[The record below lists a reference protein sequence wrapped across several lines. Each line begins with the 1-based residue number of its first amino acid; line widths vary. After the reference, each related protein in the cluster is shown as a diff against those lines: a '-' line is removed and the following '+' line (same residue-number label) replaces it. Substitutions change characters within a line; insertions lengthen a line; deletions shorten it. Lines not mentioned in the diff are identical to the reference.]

1 MSDTVLSFVLAV
13 IQGLTEFLPIS
24 SSAHL
29 LLPSLLFG
37 LNDLGLSFD
46 IAVHAGTLIAVI
58 YYFRKEIALML
69 KSFFLSDKNLLPHR
83 NLAISLIVA
92 TIPIVIVG
100 LFVKNLIE
108 QRIFN
113 VEHIA
118 IANIIF
124 AGILL
129 FAYLKRKDIKN
140 LYSVTLYSALFVGV
154 FQSLALFPGASRSG
168 TAITAALLL
177 GFNLKD
183 ASKFSFMLSIPTIF
197 GALVLLI
204 IEMQST
210 LEAFNYMNLIIGFFI
225 SMIIAFLTIKLFLN
239 FVERIGMIPFVIYR
253 IILGVFLIILI

>member
-100 LFVKNLIE
+100 LFVKDLIE

-225 SMIIAFLTIKLFLN
+225 SMIIAFLTIKFFLN

>member
-46 IAVHAGTLIAVI
+46 IAVHVGTLIAVI

-69 KSFFLSDKNLLPHR
+69 KSFFLSDKDLLPHR

-100 LFVKNLIE
+100 LFVKDLIE

-225 SMIIAFLTIKLFLN
+225 SMNIFSK
-239 FVERIGMIPFVIYR
+239 V
-253 IILGVFLIILI
+253 

>member
-29 LLPSLLFG
+29 LLPSLLFS

-92 TIPIVIVG
+92 TIPIALSG
-100 LFVKNLIE
+100 LFVKDFIE

-253 IILGVFLIILI
+253 IILGIFLIILI

>member
-46 IAVHAGTLIAVI
+46 IAVHAGTLMAVI

-92 TIPIVIVG
+92 TIPIVIAG
-100 LFVKNLIE
+100 LFVKDLIE

-225 SMIIAFLTIKLFLN
+225 SMIIAFLTIKLFLS

-253 IILGVFLIILI
+253 IILGVFLIILK

>member
-1 MSDTVLSFVLAV
+1 MSDTVLSFLLGV

-37 LNDLGLSFD
+37 LNDLGLSID

-100 LFVKNLIE
+100 LFVKDLIE

>member
-100 LFVKNLIE
+100 LFVKDLIE

-210 LEAFNYMNLIIGFFI
+210 LEAFNYMSLIIGFFI

>member
-1 MSDTVLSFVLAV
+1 MSDTVLSFVLAG

-69 KSFFLSDKNLLPHR
+69 KSFFLSDKDLLPHR

-92 TIPIVIVG
+92 TIPIVIAG
-100 LFVKNLIE
+100 LFVKDLIE

-140 LYSVTLYSALFVGV
+140 LYSVTLYSALFIGV
-154 FQSLALFPGASRSG
+154 FQSLALLPGASRSG
-168 TAITAALLL
+168 TAITAALVL

-197 GALVLLI
+197 GALVFLI
-204 IEMQST
+204 IEMKST
-210 LEAFNYMNLIIGFFI
+210 LEAFNLMNLIIGFFI

-253 IILGVFLIILI
+253 IILGVFLIILL

>member
-100 LFVKNLIE
+100 LFVKDLIE

-225 SMIIAFLTIKLFLN
+225 SMSIAFLTIKLFLN

>member
-46 IAVHAGTLIAVI
+46 IAVHVGTLIAVI

-100 LFVKNLIE
+100 LFVKDLIE

>member
-92 TIPIVIVG
+92 TIPIVLAG
-100 LFVKNLIE
+100 LFVKDLIE
-108 QRIFN
+108 QRIFH

-197 GALVLLI
+197 GALILLI
-204 IEMQST
+204 IEMQFT

>member
-46 IAVHAGTLIAVI
+46 IAVHAGTLMAVI

-100 LFVKNLIE
+100 LFVKDLIE

>member
-92 TIPIVIVG
+92 TIPIVIAG
-100 LFVKNLIE
+100 LFVKDLIE

-197 GALVLLI
+197 GALIFLI

-225 SMIIAFLTIKLFLN
+225 SMIIAFLTIKFFLN

>member
-100 LFVKNLIE
+100 LFVKDLIE

-140 LYSVTLYSALFVGV
+140 LYSVTLYSALFIGV

-197 GALVLLI
+197 GALVLLS

>member
-1 MSDTVLSFVLAV
+1 MSDTLLSFVLGV

-37 LNDLGLSFD
+37 FNDLGLSFD

-58 YYFRKEIALML
+58 YYFRKEIALMF
-69 KSFFLSDKNLLPHR
+69 KSFFLSDENLVPHR

-92 TIPIVIVG
+92 TIPIVLAG
-100 LFVKNLIE
+100 LFVKDFIE
-108 QRIFN
+108 QRGFN

-124 AGILL
+124 AGTLL

-154 FQSLALFPGASRSG
+154 FQSLALLPGASRSG

-183 ASKFSFMLSIPTIF
+183 SSKFSFMLGIPTIF

-210 LEAFNYMNLIIGFFI
+210 LEVFNYMNLIIGFFI

-239 FVERIGMIPFVIYR
+239 FVETIGMIPFVIYR
-253 IILGVFLIILI
+253 IILGFFLIILI

>member
-37 LNDLGLSFD
+37 LSDLGLSFD
-46 IAVHAGTLIAVI
+46 IAVHAGTLMAVI

-92 TIPIVIVG
+92 TIPIVIAG
-100 LFVKNLIE
+100 LFVKDLIE

-225 SMIIAFLTIKLFLN
+225 SMIIAFLTIKFFLN

>member
-100 LFVKNLIE
+100 LFVKDLIE

>member
-1 MSDTVLSFVLAV
+1 MSDAVLSFILAV

-58 YYFRKEIALML
+58 YYFRKEIALMF
-69 KSFFLSDKNLLPHR
+69 KSFFLGDENLLPHR

-92 TIPIVIVG
+92 TIPIVLAG
-100 LFVKNLIE
+100 LFTKDFIE

-129 FAYLKRKDIKN
+129 FAYLNRKDIKN

-210 LEAFNYMNLIIGFFI
+210 LEAFNFMNLIIGFFI

>member
-92 TIPIVIVG
+92 TIPIVLAG
-100 LFVKNLIE
+100 LFVKDFIE

-183 ASKFSFMLSIPTIF
+183 ASKFSFLLGIPTIF

-225 SMIIAFLTIKLFLN
+225 SMIIAFLTVKLFLN
-239 FVERIGMIPFVIYR
+239 FVERIGMVPFVIYR

>member
-92 TIPIVIVG
+92 TIPIVIAG
-100 LFVKNLIE
+100 LFVKDLIE

-210 LEAFNYMNLIIGFFI
+210 LEAFNYMSLIIGFFI

>member
-100 LFVKNLIE
+100 LFVKDLIE

-183 ASKFSFMLSIPTIF
+183 ASKFSFMLGIPTIF
-197 GALVLLI
+197 GALFLLI
-204 IEMQST
+204 IEMHST

>member
-46 IAVHAGTLIAVI
+46 IAVHVGTLIAVI

-100 LFVKNLIE
+100 LFVKDLIE

-140 LYSVTLYSALFVGV
+140 LYSVTLYSALFIGV

-210 LEAFNYMNLIIGFFI
+210 LEAFNFMNLIIGFFI

>member
-1 MSDTVLSFVLAV
+1 M
-13 IQGLTEFLPIS
+13 PIS

-46 IAVHAGTLIAVI
+46 IAVHVGTLIAVI
-58 YYFRKEIALML
+58 YYFRKEIALMF
-69 KSFFLSDKNLLPHR
+69 KSFLLTDVNLLPHR

-92 TIPIVIVG
+92 TIPIILAG
-100 LFVKNLIE
+100 LFVKDLIE

-177 GFNLKD
+177 GFN
-183 ASKFSFMLSIPTIF
+183 SFGSNF
-197 GALVLLI
+197 V
-204 IEMQST
+204 E
-210 LEAFNYMNLIIGFFI
+210 NLII
-225 SMIIAFLTIKLFLN
+225 K
-239 FVERIGMIPFVIYR
+239 RDR
-253 IILGVFLIILI
+253 

>member
-46 IAVHAGTLIAVI
+46 IAVHVGTLIAVI

-69 KSFFLSDKNLLPHR
+69 KSFFLSDKDLLPHR

-100 LFVKNLIE
+100 LFVKDLIE

-210 LEAFNYMNLIIGFFI
+210 LEAFNFMNLIIGFFI

>member
-92 TIPIVIVG
+92 TIPIVIAG
-100 LFVKNLIE
+100 LFVKDLIE

-225 SMIIAFLTIKLFLN
+225 SMIIAFLTIKLFLS

>member
-1 MSDTVLSFVLAV
+1 MSDTVLSFLLGV

-37 LNDLGLSFD
+37 FNDLGLSFD

-100 LFVKNLIE
+100 LFVKDLIE

-183 ASKFSFMLSIPTIF
+183 ASKFSFMLGIPTIF

-253 IILGVFLIILI
+253 IILGFFLIILI

>member
-69 KSFFLSDKNLLPHR
+69 KSFFLSDKDLLPHR

-100 LFVKNLIE
+100 LFVKDLIE

>member
-1 MSDTVLSFVLAV
+1 MSDAVLSFVLAV

-100 LFVKNLIE
+100 LFVKDLIE

>member
-46 IAVHAGTLIAVI
+46 IAVHAGTLMAVI

-92 TIPIVIVG
+92 TIPIVIAG
-100 LFVKNLIE
+100 LFVKDLIE

-225 SMIIAFLTIKLFLN
+225 SMIIAFLTIKLFLS

>member
-69 KSFFLSDKNLLPHR
+69 KSFFLSDKDLLPHK

-92 TIPIVIVG
+92 TIPIVIAG
-100 LFVKNLIE
+100 LFVKDLIE

-177 GFNLKD
+177 
-183 ASKFSFMLSIPTIF
+183 S
-197 GALVLLI
+197 LI
-204 IEMQST
+204 HI
-210 LEAFNYMNLIIGFFI
+210 
-225 SMIIAFLTIKLFLN
+225 
-239 FVERIGMIPFVIYR
+239 
-253 IILGVFLIILI
+253 

>member
-1 MSDTVLSFVLAV
+1 MSDTLLSFVLGV
-13 IQGLTEFLPIS
+13 IQGLTEILPIS

-37 LNDLGLSFD
+37 FNDLGLSFD

-58 YYFRKEIALML
+58 YYFRKEIALMF
-69 KSFFLSDKNLLPHR
+69 KSFFLSDENLVPHR

-92 TIPIVIVG
+92 TIPIVLAG
-100 LFVKNLIE
+100 LFVKDFIA
-108 QRIFN
+108 QRVFN
-113 VEHIA
+113 IEHIA

-183 ASKFSFMLSIPTIF
+183 ASKFSFMLGIPTIF
-197 GALVLLI
+197 GALFLLI
-204 IEMQST
+204 IEMHST

-253 IILGVFLIILI
+253 IILGVFLIILL

>member
-100 LFVKNLIE
+100 LFVKDLIE

-210 LEAFNYMNLIIGFFI
+210 LEAFNFMNLIIGFFI
-225 SMIIAFLTIKLFLN
+225 SMIIAFLTIKLFLK

>member
-100 LFVKNLIE
+100 LFVKDLIE

-210 LEAFNYMNLIIGFFI
+210 LETFNYMNLIIGFFI

-239 FVERIGMIPFVIYR
+239 IVERIGMIPFVIYR